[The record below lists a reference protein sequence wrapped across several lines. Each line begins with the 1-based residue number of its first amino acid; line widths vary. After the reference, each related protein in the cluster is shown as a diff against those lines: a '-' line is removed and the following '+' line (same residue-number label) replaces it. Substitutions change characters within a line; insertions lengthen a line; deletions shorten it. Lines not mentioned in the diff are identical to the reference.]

1 MTERCSE
8 IDKYP
13 PAVIKVGTQQPH
25 GMCSQQLVFFSPHFV
40 FSSFPS
46 WTGSCLEQWGFSGS
60 FSSCSGRTS
69 HTAGETRWPHFYFTE
84 KIRIVCWFCKETYE
98 TQLGRKMGR
107 FVCAAVTTPMFS
119 LVHRS
124 SWSSSSSGRS
134 SFLSSSSLFVSHTLL
149 TSNANVSNIM

>member
-1 MTERCSE
+1 MSCKGQKQFLTTVLTHDILFIVQRSKHLILKNSMQRISDIFLNALNVKQKTKTKKMTERCSE

-84 KIRIVCWFCKETYE
+84 KIRIVCCFCKETHE
-98 TQLGRKMGR
+98 TQLGR
-107 FVCAAVTTPMFS
+107 
-119 LVHRS
+119 
-124 SWSSSSSGRS
+124 
-134 SFLSSSSLFVSHTLL
+134 
-149 TSNANVSNIM
+149 